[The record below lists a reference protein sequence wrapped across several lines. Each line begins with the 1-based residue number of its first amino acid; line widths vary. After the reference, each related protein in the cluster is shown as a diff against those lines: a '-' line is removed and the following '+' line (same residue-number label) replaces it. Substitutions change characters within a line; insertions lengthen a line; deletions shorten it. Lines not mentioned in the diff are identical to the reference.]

1 MAISAQQPPLLLG
14 DADARQWIRR
24 RLPSSLMASP
34 DNERCWFRPGAAGT
48 AAITSTHF
56 LLDFGHQ
63 TSSAQPILL
72 DVLNKISMGVSG
84 ELVAEDAAPTG
95 VADCQGRV
103 RTGS

>member
-34 DNERCWFRPGAAGT
+34 DNCLHHIRPV
-48 AAITSTHF
+48 

-63 TSSAQPILL
+63 TNSAQPILL

-84 ELVAEDAAPTG
+84 ELVADDAAP
-95 VADCQGRV
+95 
-103 RTGS
+103 